1 MANSGSGADD
11 DSFFSTTG
19 GGTTM
24 PTSSGAEYRNSSTQA
39 SNSNFNSSGDRS
51 SKNTSHH
58 QQPSRE
64 GGRRDR
70 YDRLVLKNGS
80 TFQYLNLLKDRII
93 HKNFVN
99 LVLKAVLSLRMKFLI
114 KRLSFIEIIHY
125 THTALISLTMHNYLR
140 FVVIV
145 FNCNMQIMT
154 GFVITVF

>member
-24 PTSSGAEYRNSSTQA
+24 PASSGAEYRNSSTQA

-70 YDRLVLKNGS
+70 YDRLFWKKLEVRFNIQ
-80 TFQYLNLLKDRII
+80 TFRMIWWY
-93 HKNFVN
+93 
-99 LVLKAVLSLRMKFLI
+99 LKALSISFCKHFVLQDRCKYSNEVFNQK
-114 KRLSFIEIIHY
+114 
-125 THTALISLTMHNYLR
+125 ISLNWNYTLYAYCIDKSYNAQLFTICR
-140 FVVIV
+140 NRI
-145 FNCNMQIMT
+145 
-154 GFVITVF
+154 